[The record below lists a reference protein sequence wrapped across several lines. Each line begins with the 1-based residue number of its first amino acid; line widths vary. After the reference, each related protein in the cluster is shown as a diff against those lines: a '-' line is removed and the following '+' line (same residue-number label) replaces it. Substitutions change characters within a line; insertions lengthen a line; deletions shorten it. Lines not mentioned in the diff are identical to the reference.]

1 MAKTMARMARP
12 PTQRPEAKDNG
23 NADTLEHDPI
33 RLNRIMLQ
41 IPLFARN
48 LTANRP
54 GALRPI
60 N

>member
-1 MAKTMARMARP
+1 LRAHLPQNTI
-12 PTQRPEAKDNG
+12 G
-23 NADTLEHDPI
+23 LEHDPI

-41 IPLFARN
+41 IPCYSRN

-60 N
+60 MFWARKARRALCLIAL